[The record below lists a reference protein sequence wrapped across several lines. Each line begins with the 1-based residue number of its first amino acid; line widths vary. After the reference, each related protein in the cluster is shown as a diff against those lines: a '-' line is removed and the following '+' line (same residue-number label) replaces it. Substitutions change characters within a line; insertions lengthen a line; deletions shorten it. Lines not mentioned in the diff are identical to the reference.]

1 MRNETA
7 APRARISE
15 PGPGRGSNVV
25 PPRNARFWGR
35 RHHLAVLDRR
45 VAQAPWGTTVLVGP
59 FGVGKRHIASEWVHL
74 NASRFGSVHWIR
86 ARDGELPHGHP
97 VAEAE
102 SAPDVGGKPAL
113 VVIDGLRSWTDYDR
127 FQRGDTAGHVLITS
141 SGPAAEW
148 GGWAEV
154 VPVLPWDSREAIGY
168 LRTNIG
174 SLGAEDAGRI
184 AHALGNLPLALAY
197 AEAWLNRGCSVD
209 GFLNALRDRPRAVL
223 GGAGPDHYPGS
234 LIARI
239 EEARNS
245 LASTDRWIVHLLD
258 AAALLGPTPLPARSI
273 GTRPLYR
280 PDDDTLS
287 TEIALHPAELSKAFP
302 VLGKCGLSTFDDAL
316 LHVSPV
322 YCTTVRGLLAQEEKR
337 QAARWTDVL
346 LVALDPRDSVP
357 DRYRARER
365 WQLVLPSFLACHP
378 HEVVTREALT
388 VMAAAYHHMS
398 DLGRWQEVMAL
409 VEVLY
414 RRGMELFTQD
424 DAAALGVG
432 DVLLRAYTSAHRY
445 ADAVKLGAVLR
456 ERRISVCGPIGI
468 DTLRCTSAVIIPLG
482 GCGHVA
488 DSVELAQETLVAQT
502 TRLGADHR
510 DTLLTKSRRA
520 VAERMAG
527 RWRDAVAT
535 GEAVLEAQQ
544 HVLGPAHPDVL
555 STAYELACAYHES
568 GVHTKDAIDLFAET
582 LRLQGQMLGDDHP
595 AMARTAA
602 GLELVHFEAYGTL
615 QSAERCWGAL
625 ERLRQEFGV
634 GDRDVYRL
642 EQACQALGMRW

>member
-1 MRNETA
+1 M
-7 APRARISE
+7 
-15 PGPGRGSNVV
+15 
-25 PPRNARFWGR
+25 
-35 RHHLAVLDRR
+35 LDRR
-45 VAQAPWGTTVLVGP
+45 VSQAPWGTTVLVGP
-59 FGVGKRHIASEWVHL
+59 FGVGKRHIAAEWAHL

-86 ARDGELPHGHP
+86 AREGKLAHENPT
-97 VAEAE
+97 AEAE
-102 SAPDVGGKPAL
+102 RAPDVGEKPAL

-127 FQRGDTAGHVLITS
+127 FQGGDTAGHVLITS

-154 VPVLPWDSREAIGY
+154 VPVGPWDRQEAIDY
-168 LRTNIG
+168 LRTNVG
-174 SLGAEDAGRI
+174 SLGTEDAGRI
-184 AHALGNLPLALAY
+184 AAALGNLPLALAY
-197 AEAWLNRGCSVD
+197 AEAWLKRGCTVD

-223 GGAGPDHYPGS
+223 GAAGPDRYPGS

-245 LASTDRWIVHLLD
+245 LASTDRWMVHLLD
-258 AAALLGPTPLPARSI
+258 AAALLGPTPLPARSL
-273 GTRPLYR
+273 GPRPLYR

-302 VLGKCGLSTFDDAL
+302 VLGKCGLSTFDDAR

-322 YCTTVRGLLAQEEKR
+322 YCTTVRGLLAEEEKR
-337 QAARWTDVL
+337 QAARWADVL
-346 LVALDPRDSVP
+346 LVALDPRDSVA
-357 DRYRARER
+357 DRRRARER
-365 WQLVLPSFLACHP
+365 WQPVLPSFLVCHP

-388 VMAAAYHHMS
+388 VMAAAYDHMS
-398 DLGRWQEVMAL
+398 DLGRWQTVLAR

-424 DAAALGVG
+424 DAAVLGVG

-456 ERRISVCGPIGI
+456 ERRISVCGSMGI
-468 DTLRCTSAVIIPLG
+468 DTLRCTSAMIIPLG
-482 GCGHVA
+482 NRGHVA
-488 DSVELAQETLVAQT
+488 EAVELAQETLVAQT
-502 TRLGADHR
+502 TRLGADHQ

-520 VAERMAG
+520 VAERVAG
-527 RWRDAVAT
+527 CWRDAVAT

-544 HVLGPAHPDVL
+544 HVLGRTHPDVL

-568 GVHTKDAIDLFAET
+568 GVHTKDALDLFAET
-582 LRLQGQMLGDDHP
+582 LLLQERVLGDDHP
-595 AMARTAA
+595 ATARTAA
-602 GLELVHFEAYGTL
+602 GLDLVHFEAYGTL
-615 QSAERCWGAL
+615 QSAERCWVAL

-634 GDRDVYRL
+634 RDRDVYRL
-642 EQACQALGMRW
+642 EQACQALGMSW